1 MKTMDHAEA
10 RSLLLDDQRGR
21 LAPDQHSDLRAHLD
35 GCPACRALDAREAS
49 LTAALEESLPRYP
62 ASLALRRKL
71 AARLGQ
77 EPAGAPR
84 LLRAARRAAG
94 PLAAAAAVALIA
106 VPVLRQRDS
115 GQRALVAETVSD
127 HLRLLD
133 GELRLQVVSS
143 GIHEVKPWFAG
154 RLDFAPDR
162 LFAGDAE
169 LPLQGGTVA
178 QFLDRKAAVLVYKR
192 REHRLS
198 LFVLRPEG
206 LDWPAAGGRRSLR
219 LHGFHVVLWRAG
231 DLGYALASDLEAGEL
246 DRVAD
251 QLEAAR

>member
-1 MKTMDHAEA
+1 MDHAVA
-10 RSLLLDDQRGR
+10 RELLLDDQRGR
-21 LAPDQHSDLRAHLD
+21 LAPAQRRDLRAHLD
-35 GCPACRALDAREAS
+35 TCPACRAYDAGEAA

-71 AARLGQ
+71 AVRLGQ
-77 EPAGAPR
+77 EPGGGAPR
-84 LLRAARRAAG
+84 PRLVRAARLAA
-94 PLAAAAAVALIA
+94 PLLGAAAALALVAVLA
-106 VPVLRQRDS
+106 LRQRDA
-115 GQRALVAETVSD
+115 GLRTVAAETVSD

-154 RLDFAPDR
+154 RLDFAPEH
-162 LFAGDAE
+162 LFAGDSV
-169 LPLQGGTVA
+169 LPLQGGAVA

-192 REHRLS
+192 REHLIS

-206 LDWPAAGGRRSLR
+206 LVWPAVGRHRAFMLR
-219 LHGFHVVLWRAG
+219 GFHVLVWRAG

-246 DRVAD
+246 DRLAE
-251 QLEAAR
+251 QLQAAR